1 MKNPKIRSDLEP
13 DLEILLAIVPTAPR
27 EKWVRDKILEIIDDD
42 DFNSD
47 GIEVLTKNGFYG
59 HVKEIFEADDLEDI
73 KKRISSREDHEIET
87 KETFHFDV
95 KENKKNNARNLD
107 VVKAV
112 VSFLNSDGGYV
123 YIGIKDNGPPVGL
136 ERDYLVMGKD
146 GNNDALER
154 QIRDSLKSNLTNY
167 STVLQCTKKITF
179 PIIDGIEICQ
189 IKVEPSTTPI
199 FFKAENVIVES
210 KGNRTSRK
218 IDWFYIRE
226 GNRKHLVETMS
237 SFYEHFQRKFH
248 KNT

>member
-146 GNNDALER
+146 GNRAGGDKGKYYRFEAPKWVKR
-154 QIRDSLKSNLTNY
+154 TPVPRD
-167 STVLQCTKKITF
+167 
-179 PIIDGIEICQ
+179 
-189 IKVEPSTTPI
+189 
-199 FFKAENVIVES
+199 
-210 KGNRTSRK
+210 
-218 IDWFYIRE
+218 
-226 GNRKHLVETMS
+226 
-237 SFYEHFQRKFH
+237 
-248 KNT
+248 